1 MKSLLMQVGDFAF
14 EDSPV
19 NKGLIGG
26 KIIATNSKTGETTS
40 MTYKKFHTG
49 KTNKFDVLAKLMYK
63 LVPPE
68 QPEENNDTDEETSAN
83 S

>member
-1 MKSLLMQVGDFAF
+1 
-14 EDSPV
+14 
-19 NKGLIGG
+19 
-26 KIIATNSKTGETTS
+26 